1 MYLNNIEIDL
11 QSVRNEV
18 AVLFTSIWHFCNIF
32 FAASID
38 IKEVFQDGNV
48 DSKTLQTVLPGIA
61 FCSLEDEFNNQK
73 SIGTTE
79 VSLPPGFT
87 KLFQLAQLIIQ
98 YLLHSQKK
106 LTEAIKLLQ
115 TNNSGLQKVL
125 Y

>member
-1 MYLNNIEIDL
+1 MNIVYKVLINILNRSTCTCYIYLTLL
-11 QSVRNEV
+11 QYF
-18 AVLFTSIWHFCNIF
+18 L
-32 FAASID
+32 AASID

-73 SIGTTE
+73 SNVTTE
-79 VSLPPGFT
+79 VSLPPGFA
-87 KLFQLAQLIIQ
+87 KIFHLAQLIIQ

>member
-1 MYLNNIEIDL
+1 MCWNRSTSTFYIYLTLL
-11 QSVRNEV
+11 QYF
-18 AVLFTSIWHFCNIF
+18 L
-32 FAASID
+32 AASID

-73 SIGTTE
+73 SNVTTE
-79 VSLPPGFT
+79 VSLPPGFA
-87 KLFQLAQLIIQ
+87 KIFHLAQLIIQ

>member
-1 MYLNNIEIDL
+1 MYWNRSTCTFYIYLTFL
-11 QSVRNEV
+11 HYF
-18 AVLFTSIWHFCNIF
+18 L
-32 FAASID
+32 AASID

-73 SIGTTE
+73 SNVTTE
-79 VSLPPGFT
+79 VSLPPGFA
-87 KLFQLAQLIIQ
+87 KIFHLAQLIIQ

>member
-1 MYLNNIEIDL
+1 MIYLNQYCIHSID
-11 QSVRNEV
+11 RC
-18 AVLFTSIWHFCNIF
+18 TSTFYIYLTLLHYFL
-32 FAASID
+32 AASID

-73 SIGTTE
+73 SNVTTE
-79 VSLPPGFT
+79 VSLPPGFA
-87 KLFQLAQLIIQ
+87 KIFHLAQLIIQ